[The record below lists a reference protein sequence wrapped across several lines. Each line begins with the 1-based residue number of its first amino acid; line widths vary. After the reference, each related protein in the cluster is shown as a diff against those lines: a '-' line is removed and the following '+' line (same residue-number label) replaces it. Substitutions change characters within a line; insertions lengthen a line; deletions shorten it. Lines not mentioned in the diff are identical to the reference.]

1 MYAVVQEKIK
11 MKEIHMKNLRDSYAD
26 ACLAWHGTK
35 LHVSLRKKN
44 EPEERDKA
52 SLNEIEL

>member
-1 MYAVVQEKIK
+1 

-26 ACLAWHGTK
+26 ACLAWYGTK